1 MPKKN
6 FDIYANYYD
15 ELYKDKNYKK
25 ETNFVIKNL
34 KKNKKKIKTI
44 LEIGCG
50 TGNHAIFLAKSGFSV
65 VGIDSSKKMI
75 EVANKKKNNLNIF
88 LKKKL
93 IFKNINAL
101 EFKTKKKFDAV
112 IMLFHVFNFLNSKK
126 KITKFVNKIFNTI
139 KFSGILLF
147 DFINA
152 DCAIKNKP
160 KITEKEIKT
169 KLYFLKRST
178 KPILNLKKRNLKII
192 FKIFVNFYFIKK
204 QIKFL
209 ETHNLSIFSK
219 NQYVNFFNNRFKLL
233 RIGPWLNMS
242 SNLTNNHWNGY
253 AVLKKENKI

>member
-1 MPKKN
+1 
-6 FDIYANYYD
+6 
-15 ELYKDKNYKK
+15 
-25 ETNFVIKNL
+25 
-34 KKNKKKIKTI
+34 
-44 LEIGCG
+44 
-50 TGNHAIFLAKSGFSV
+50 
-65 VGIDSSKKMI
+65 
-75 EVANKKKNNLNIF
+75 
-88 LKKKL
+88 
-93 IFKNINAL
+93 
-101 EFKTKKKFDAV
+101 
-112 IMLFHVFNFLNSKK
+112 MLFHVFNFLNSKK
-126 KITKFVNKIFNTI
+126 KISKFVHKIFYII

-160 KITEKEIKT
+160 KIEEKEIKT

-192 FKIFVNFYFIKK
+192 FKIIVNFHFIKK

-219 NQYVNFFNNRFKLL
+219 NQYVNFFNKKFKLL

-253 AVLKKENKI
+253 AVFKKENKI